1 MAAVSDDDDGVKNKE
16 LPGIE
21 FKKSRRTK
29 LLTGTSLASIES
41 LSMPLV
47 QEVVLSADIR
57 CSECQKRVADMMS
70 KLNESVL
77 VNVSEKK
84 VTLTSRYPV
93 VVEVSKR
100 QITAVRRNPL
110 QKIAIIKRIFGS
122 SSR

>member
-1 MAAVSDDDDGVKNKE
+1 MMMMGLKTRSFQE
-16 LPGIE
+16 LN
-21 FKKSRRTK
+21 SRNQEELSR
-29 LLTGTSLASIES
+29 LLELA
-41 LSMPLV
+41 LLPLNHYPCLLFV

-70 KLNESVL
+70 KLNETESVL

>member
-1 MAAVSDDDDGVKNKE
+1 M
-16 LPGIE
+16 
-21 FKKSRRTK
+21 
-29 LLTGTSLASIES
+29 
-41 LSMPLV
+41 
-47 QEVVLSADIR
+47 
-57 CSECQKRVADMMS
+57 
-70 KLNESVL
+70 L

>member
-1 MAAVSDDDDGVKNKE
+1 MMMMGLKTRSFQE
-16 LPGIE
+16 LN
-21 FKKSRRTK
+21 SRNQEELSR
-29 LLTGTSLASIES
+29 LLELA
-41 LSMPLV
+41 LLPLNHYPCLLFV